1 MTDWKK
7 IAGKILFPP
16 MWLMIILTIISTVA
30 LVWVFVCGMEM
41 HPIAYGIYVVSFY
54 TVSVVGVFLVMVLPK
69 QYKSAKKK
77 IYDTKYGNRYMTDV
91 AFRTKVSLYATFVV
105 NVLYVFFNLASGY
118 WYHTRWFYIFA
129 LYYSV
134 LAIMRFLL
142 LKYINNNEIGTNL
155 SGEWK
160 RSRACAM
167 ILTLINLT
175 LSGAVLMMMYQDRG
189 FEYHGILIYV
199 MAMYTFYITTAAIVR
214 IVKYRKYKSPVMTT
228 TKIITLAAALVSML
242 SLETAMFASFGAD
255 MTIESKRI
263 MIAATGAGICVIVL
277 AMSGYMIVRST
288 KEIRKLE
295 EENVL

>member
-1 MTDWKK
+1 
-7 IAGKILFPP
+7 
-16 MWLMIILTIISTVA
+16 
-30 LVWVFVCGMEM
+30 MEM
-41 HPIAYGIYVVSFY
+41 IFGKFISQEVEILH
-54 TVSVVGVFLVMVLPK
+54 
-69 QYKSAKKK
+69 
-77 IYDTKYGNRYMTDV
+77 
-91 AFRTKVSLYATFVV
+91 
-105 NVLYVFFNLASGY
+105 
-118 WYHTRWFYIFA
+118 IFA

-199 MAMYTFYITTAAIVR
+199 MAMYTFYITTAAMVR